1 MAEGERLEFVPP
13 HDEAWQA
20 FVASLPDANIFH
32 ATAWMDLLNTC
43 YGYRY
48 FVLVSRDA
56 GGSITAGLPF
66 MDVKSWLTGRRWVA
80 LPFSDYC
87 TPLAHD
93 AASLERWT
101 DALVRLSQAPGT
113 PWIEVRW
120 ALPAR
125 QPIAAGTSYVLHRLP
140 LCPNTEQVG
149 RALDSMH
156 RQNIRAARRNGV
168 RVEYGADEDD
178 MRRFYTLH
186 LETRRRK
193 GMPVQPWR
201 FFRLLHEKIICSHH
215 GFVLLAYQGDTCLA
229 GGVFLHWGES
239 LMCKYAASRE
249 DTLDLR
255 PNNLLFWTGICWGC
269 EHGYRVLDFG
279 RTDLA
284 NTGLREFK
292 TRWGAV
298 ETPLVYSMLG
308 GRQRAAGTGRV
319 MKWMQAIIRRSPP
332 RVASLTGELLY
343 RHVG

>member
-1 MAEGERLEFVPP
+1 MAKGERLEFVPP

-178 MRRFYTLH
+178 MRRFYNLH

-255 PNNLLFWTGICWGC
+255 PNNLLFWTGICCCWRSC
-269 EHGYRVLDFG
+269 SCRECAPLLRMSRSTYCRAFG
-279 RTDLA
+279 D
-284 NTGLREFK
+284 
-292 TRWGAV
+292 
-298 ETPLVYSMLG
+298 
-308 GRQRAAGTGRV
+308 
-319 MKWMQAIIRRSPP
+319 I
-332 RVASLTGELLY
+332 
-343 RHVG
+343 